1 MLFRKTGNR
10 FGLLPTGR
18 WSASRLAD
26 EILRLAPDR
35 EGLSDQE
42 LLGCAA
48 DCRCSVRGGAEADA
62 DETLLAVGP
71 LVFEAIRRQLG
82 FRLYAVQLH
91 AGIVLARGGI
101 AEMATGEGKTLAAAL
116 PAAVW
121 GLTESGVHVATV
133 NQFLAERDH
142 RQLRPVYSALGLSVA
157 LLPEQ
162 AAVEEKRAAY
172 RADVVYASGYELG
185 FDYLRD
191 QAALFRRP
199 VSRLG
204 DGLLASLRGDSAS
217 DFAPV
222 QRSRGMCIVDEID
235 SVLVDEARTPLVL
248 SEPPGDA
255 MASPQG
261 TRRGAESD
269 GDAYERA
276 QVVAESLALGR
287 DYRLDPRKKSVELT
301 ERGLAAV
308 TESAPMKCP
317 LRRPWAVYVLNALRA
332 EHLLQRDVHY
342 VVDDGIRLVDEFTG
356 RIFEQRVLR
365 GGLHQAVE
373 AKERLSTSPENLTS
387 AKICRQ
393 RFFSLYQTL
402 SGMTGTASSA
412 RREFRR
418 LFGRK
423 VEQVPLAR
431 PSQRRHF
438 PTRYFVTSEIKYRAI
453 CDDVTERHGQGQ
465 PVLVGSR
472 TIRNSEVI
480 AELLR
485 KRGVPCQLLNGRQDL
500 AEATAVAAAGR
511 MGAVTVAT
519 NMAGRGTDIRL
530 GEGVAERGGLHVIGV
545 ERHES
550 TRIDQQLA
558 GRCARQGDPGSVQ
571 FFVSAEDDLIRLY
584 DFRLGFRI
592 AKYAAADGEL
602 YGNLDKRINRLQLR
616 VEGRH
621 AAERAELLRQDQQ
634 LNQLLAQ
641 AAGIRT
647 G

>member
-1 MLFRKTGNR
+1 MGNR
-10 FGLLPTGR
+10 LLFFRTRRSSP
-18 WSASRLAD
+18 SRLAD
-26 EILRLAPDR
+26 EILRSTPDL
-35 EGLSDQE
+35 EGLSDHD
-42 LLGCAA
+42 LHSRAA
-48 DCRCSVRGGAEADA
+48 ACRHRISQGAEVDG

-71 LVFEAIRRQLG
+71 LVFEAIRRRLG

-116 PAAVW
+116 PAAAW
-121 GLTESGVHVATV
+121 GLTEAGVHVATV
-133 NQFLAERDH
+133 NQFLAQRDH
-142 RQLRPVYSALGLSVA
+142 GQLRPVYAALGLTTA

-162 AAVEEKRAAY
+162 AALEDKRAAY

-191 QAALFRRP
+191 QAALLRRP
-199 VSRLG
+199 AAGLG
-204 DGLLASLRGDSAS
+204 DGLLTSLRGDSAS

-222 QRSRGMCIVDEID
+222 QRSLGMCIVDEID
-235 SVLVDEARTPLVL
+235 SVLIDEARTPLVL
-248 SEPPGDA
+248 SEPPE
-255 MASPQG
+255 ASLPPQVGERG
-261 TRRGAESD
+261 TTAHGTD
-269 GDAYERA
+269 VYERA
-276 QVVAESLALGR
+276 RVVAAGLTLGT
-287 DYRLDPRKKSVELT
+287 DYRIDPRQKSIQLT
-301 ERGLAAV
+301 ERGLTTIAA
-308 TESAPMKCP
+308 AMPQNCP
-317 LRRPWAVYVLNALRA
+317 LRRPWAVYIQHALRA
-332 EHLLQRDVHY
+332 ELLLQRDVHY
-342 VVDDGIRLVDEFTG
+342 IVDGGIRLVDEFTG
-356 RIFEQRVLR
+356 RIFDQRLLR

-373 AKERLSTSPENLTS
+373 AKERLPTSPENLTS

-393 RFFSLYQTL
+393 RYFSLYQTL
-402 SGMTGTASSA
+402 SGMTGTAKSA

-418 LFGRK
+418 LFGRT

-431 PSQRRHF
+431 ASQRRHL
-438 PTRYFVTSEIKYRAI
+438 PTRYFATSEIKYQAI
-453 CDDVTERHGQGQ
+453 CDDVERRHRRGQ

-480 AELLR
+480 AELLQH
-485 KRGVPCQLLNGRQDL
+485 RGVDCQLLNGRQDL
-500 AEATAVAAAGR
+500 AEATAIAAAGQL
-511 MGAVTVAT
+511 GAVTVAT

-550 TRIDQQLA
+550 TRVDQQLA

-584 DFRLGFRI
+584 EPRLTRQIRKRAG
-592 AKYAAADGEL
+592 ADGEL
-602 YGNLDKRINRLQLR
+602 CANLNQRVDRLQRR
-616 VEGRH
+616 VEARH
-621 AAERAELLRQDQQ
+621 AAERAELLRQDEQ

-647 G
+647 R